1 MSTNVSPAWPA
12 AEAWPAPPPWPAPR
26 RRTVSRTGRVV
37 ALFFAVVFLL
47 PGLGGL
53 AGGGILLWA
62 HWFDRSDGFVVSPHD
77 DFGSEGYALVSD
89 RIDLAAGPDWLPVS
103 GAVGTARLEVTGTGG
118 DEVFVGIAPAADAR
132 AYLDGVQRTVVDG
145 LGFDAPATDSDQL
158 PGGEPSG
165 PPADQDFW
173 IAQASGHGTQ
183 EVVWEPAGG
192 DWMFVVMNADGSAQV
207 DVEARIGA
215 EFPSIGWIAWVALV
229 IGSALTYVG
238 ARLLS
243 RAFRRDWDPS
253 VQYRQPRGDWSPR
266 RTSVHAGPASSEG
279 PGER

>member
-1 MSTNVSPAWPA
+1 MSTNVSPTWPA

-62 HWFDRSDGFVVSPHD
+62 DWFDRSDGFVVSPHD
-77 DFGSEGYALVSD
+77 DFSSAGYALVSD

-103 GAVGTARLEVTGTGG
+103 SSVGSARLEVTGTGA

-145 LGFDAPATDSDQL
+145 LGFDAPATASDQL
-158 PGGEPSG
+158 PGGEPPG

-183 EVVWEPAGG
+183 EVVWEPAAG
-192 DWMFVVMNADGSAQV
+192 DWMFVVMNADG
-207 DVEARIGA
+207 
-215 EFPSIGWIAWVALV
+215 
-229 IGSALTYVG
+229 
-238 ARLLS
+238 
-243 RAFRRDWDPS
+243 
-253 VQYRQPRGDWSPR
+253 
-266 RTSVHAGPASSEG
+266 
-279 PGER
+279 